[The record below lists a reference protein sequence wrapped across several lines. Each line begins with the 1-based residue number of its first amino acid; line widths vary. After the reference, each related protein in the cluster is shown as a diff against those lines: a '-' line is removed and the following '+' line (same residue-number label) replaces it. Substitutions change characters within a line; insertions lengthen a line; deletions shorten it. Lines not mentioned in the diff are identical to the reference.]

1 MRCFLYLSWCE
12 RERAGGRGGGGSSVC
27 VGWGGGARG
36 GVKGK
41 EIVGTLGPRPKSM
54 GLLLVVFVMISRP
67 G

>member
-1 MRCFLYLSWCE
+1 M
-12 RERAGGRGGGGSSVC
+12 
-27 VGWGGGARG
+27 
-36 GVKGK
+36 KGK